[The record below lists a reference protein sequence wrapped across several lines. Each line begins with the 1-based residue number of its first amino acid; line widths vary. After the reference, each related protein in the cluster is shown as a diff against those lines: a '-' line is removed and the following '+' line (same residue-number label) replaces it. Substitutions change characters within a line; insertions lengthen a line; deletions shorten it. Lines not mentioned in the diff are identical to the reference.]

1 MTDVRLKNTTFALFL
16 FFVALYSFVAI
27 KSCNKENELQPIIVG
42 EKKHFSRTADTST
55 NAIPPSEIKTVEVIK
70 IVYRDRWHE
79 GKVIHDS
86 SDFVAYSD
94 TITAAHGTQ
103 LQISYSSK
111 KNVFSLPYLK
121 ERDDTTIRITDSVFI
136 QKIISHPA
144 EQPSTFWSDVG
155 KIGGGIIG
163 GLLLGVGL
171 R

>member
-1 MTDVRLKNTTFALFL
+1 MTDTRLRNASFALFI
-16 FFVALYSFVAI
+16 FFAVIYTFVAI

-42 EKKHFSRTADTST
+42 EKKHFSRTADTSI
-55 NAIPPSEIKTVEVIK
+55 NVIPPSEIKTVEVIK

-86 SDFVAYSD
+86 ADFVAYSD

-121 ERDDTTIRITDSVFI
+121 ERDDKTITIRDSTIVETTVKA
-136 QKIISHPA
+136 Q
-144 EQPSTFWSDVG
+144 EESTFWSDVG
-155 KIGGGIIG
+155 KITGGIAA
-163 GLLLGVGL
+163 GLLIAIGVQ
-171 R
+171 